1 MDIVFNPN
9 YLMMDGFNAIY
20 HAARK
25 FFSRCKD
32 SNVLFLHDA
41 KCLEE
46 LPGLF
51 QKFQKNL
58 RPSGTPFTLSIMS
71 KSPSEYLERKESF
84 KTLNNLIQS
93 LF

>member
-9 YLMMDGFNAIY
+9 YLMMDGFNATY

-25 FFSRCKD
+25 IFSRIKD
-32 SNVLFLHDA
+32 SNVLFLQDA

-51 QKFQKNL
+51 QNS
-58 RPSGTPFTLSIMS
+58 RRI
-71 KSPSEYLERKESF
+71 
-84 KTLNNLIQS
+84 
-93 LF
+93 